1 MPKKKQPESKKH
13 DDTNVMGLPVGRLY
27 QELKRICPEKIE
39 DLLKHTV

>member
-1 MPKKKQPESKKH
+1 
-13 DDTNVMGLPVGRLY
+13 MGLPVGRLY